1 MLGTFRSLGALSRAV
16 GPVIACAAYWKL
28 GSVSP
33 YYGATALVLIPIL
46 MALGLPAVPKR
57 GNEAAEDEAA
67 AAETGKAGD

>member
-1 MLGTFRSLGALSRAV
+1 
-16 GPVIACAAYWKL
+16 
-28 GSVSP
+28 
-33 YYGATALVLIPIL
+33 VLIPIL